1 MEENLLGRDA
11 ALTATEEE
19 LTKVKRK
26 LTLMN
31 YCPMAN
37 FFKQS
42 IILNKVN
49 LKVKSVEEDLEKQN
63 EKLISTSEKVK
74 SAITDNSKE
83 MLQ

>member
-1 MEENLLGRDA
+1 
-11 ALTATEEE
+11 
-19 LTKVKRK
+19 
-26 LTLMN
+26 MN
-31 YCPMAN
+31 YCSAAIN
-37 FFKQS
+37 SSDFKQS
-42 IILNKVN
+42 IILKKVN

>member
-1 MEENLLGRDA
+1 M
-11 ALTATEEE
+11 
-19 LTKVKRK
+19 
-26 LTLMN
+26 
-31 YCPMAN
+31 
-37 FFKQS
+37 
-42 IILNKVN
+42 NKVN